1 MIAGMSCI
9 FCAIA
14 SGDIPATVV
23 YQDERIMAF
32 RDLNPQAPV
41 HVLVIPK
48 QHLTNVVD
56 LSSDP
61 ALASDV
67 LRAAAEVARAEGI
80 DGGFRL
86 VFNTGPDGG
95 QEVDHVHAHV
105 IGGRRMGWP
114 PG

>member
-23 YQDERIMAF
+23 YEDDRIMAF

-48 QHLTNVVD
+48 QHLANVVE
-56 LSSDP
+56 LSADP
-61 ALASDV
+61 GLAAEV
-67 LRAAAEVARAEGI
+67 LAVAAEVARA
-80 DGGFRL
+80 DGVATGFRL
-86 VFNTGPDGG
+86 VFNTGADGG

-105 IGGRRMGWP
+105 IGGRHMGWP